1 VLSAAFGVAL
11 ACLLLA
17 GIGGIVA
24 LHFGIGLFRD
34 VLIDDIPLLKANA
47 AILQGLT
54 DAETSE
60 RGFLITGDDAS
71 LQPYEPG
78 RAAFERGIAR
88 ARGIAETSEMLRL
101 IAAQE
106 ATGHAVSAAS
116 DASGDQVA
124 DVLIVVD
131 HEHSGH
137 TAPLFHETT

>member
-54 DAETSE
+54 DAETAE
-60 RGFLITGDDAS
+60 RGFLIT
-71 LQPYEPG
+71 
-78 RAAFERGIAR
+78 
-88 ARGIAETSEMLRL
+88 
-101 IAAQE
+101 
-106 ATGHAVSAAS
+106 
-116 DASGDQVA
+116 
-124 DVLIVVD
+124 
-131 HEHSGH
+131 
-137 TAPLFHETT
+137 